1 MPVTLKSQTE
11 KMTSREKRSDVSSV
25 RNPSLFRYPGGKS
38 WLIPYVRQWLGASK
52 RRLHFAEPFAGG
64 ANVGL
69 AVALERLADR
79 VTLVELDRD
88 VAAVW
93 ETTLNGKASELAQRI
108 VEFKMSK
115 KAVKDLLARRCNST
129 LSRAFATIVKNRAR
143 RGGIMTDAASLLK
156 HGEDGKGVR
165 SRWYPETLKQRIEE
179 ISRIRN
185 KISFLHRDGLAY
197 IRKYSKRKNFAFF
210 IDPPYTVA
218 GQRLYTHSE
227 VDHKQLFETAAKV
240 KGRVLMTYDNTA
252 DVRKLA
258 REYGFG
264 IKRVKMR
271 TTHHSEKVELLIS
284 RNFSWFDARA
294 LGRGTKASTKNGRT

>member
-1 MPVTLKSQTE
+1 MDSSKKQ
-11 KMTSREKRSDVSSV
+11 SDAPPV

-38 WLIPYVRQWLGASK
+38 WLIPYVRQWMEASESAV
-52 RRLHFAEPFAGG
+52 HFAEPFAGG

-69 AVALERLADR
+69 SIAIENLADH

-88 VAAVW
+88 IAAVW

-108 VEFKMSK
+108 IEFRMSR
-115 KAVKDLLARRCNST
+115 KAVEALLGRRCNSA

-165 SRWYPETLKQRIEE
+165 SRWYPETLKLRIEK
-179 ISRIRN
+179 ISQSRN
-185 KISFLHRDGLAY
+185 KISFLQRDGLAY
-197 IRKYSKRKNFAFF
+197 IRRYLKKKNFAFF
-210 IDPPYTVA
+210 IDPPYAVA
-218 GQRLYTHSE
+218 GQRLYNHCE
-227 VDHKQLFETAAKV
+227 IDHRKLFETASKA

-258 REYGFG
+258 REFGF
-264 IKRVKMR
+264 KVRRVKMR
-271 TTHHSEKVELLIS
+271 TTHHSEKTELLIS
-284 RNFSWFDARA
+284 RDFSWFDTRKVKKKTKPVQKK
-294 LGRGTKASTKNGRT
+294 GRKQH